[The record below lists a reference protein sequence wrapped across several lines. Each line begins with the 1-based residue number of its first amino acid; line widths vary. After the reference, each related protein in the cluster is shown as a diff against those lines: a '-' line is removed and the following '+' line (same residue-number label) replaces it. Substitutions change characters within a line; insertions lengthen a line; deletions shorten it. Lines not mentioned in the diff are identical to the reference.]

1 HIGAFTHFGGLPQLV
16 VPDHASTATHRKKK
30 GEAARFI
37 NDRYQ
42 QMADHYG
49 VAVVPARRRRPRDKA
64 AVESA
69 VNVVNKR
76 VLGYLLEE
84 RWTTL
89 SELNEAIEERVAE
102 INHDIRRADDTTRF
116 EVFTVE

>member
-1 HIGAFTHFGGLPQLV
+1 
-16 VPDHASTATHRKKK
+16 
-30 GEAARFI
+30 
-37 NDRYQ
+37 
-42 QMADHYG
+42 
-49 VAVVPARRRRPRDKA
+49 ARRRRPRDKA

-116 EVFTVE
+116 EVFTVEEAPLLLALPGEVFQQVEWKELKAQRNYHITCDYQHYSVPHALVGRLLRVRLTA